1 MSDTKPNKKIGST
14 VGAGV
19 APATSAAP
27 ATGNPGGGLSRDEV
41 WTMFDRIAPRY
52 DRLNRMLSLRR
63 DVAWRRKMAKFLPG
77 TGPLRLLDLAT
88 GTGDQIF
95 FLMDRTD
102 RVKEALGLDLSEGM
116 LAVGHEKVKR
126 LDLGNRVRLDVGDAN
141 EVPVPPASFDVVT
154 ISFGIRNVTDV
165 QRSLANMQRAL
176 RPGGRV
182 LVLEA
187 TVPKWGILRWPYLFY
202 FRHVLPMIGGWVS
215 GDRKAYQYLN
225 KTVETF
231 PARKDFLALMEGAGF
246 ANGMWKELTFG
257 TAILYVADKPGGP
270 LG

>member
-1 MSDTKPNKKIGST
+1 MSDTNSIQCHSNTARAEG
-14 VGAGV
+14 
-19 APATSAAP
+19 TSAAQ
-27 ATGNPGGGLSRDEV
+27 ATGNPGGELSRVEV
-41 WTMFDRIAPRY
+41 WTMFDRLAPSY
-52 DRLNRMLSLRR
+52 DRLNRVLSLRF
-63 DVAWRRKMAKFLPG
+63 DVAWRRKMAKFLPES
-77 TGPLRLLDLAT
+77 GPLRLLDLAT

-95 FLMDRTD
+95 FLLDRTD
-102 RVKEALGLDLSEGM
+102 RVEEALGLDLSEGM

-126 LDLGNRVRLDVGDAN
+126 LSLGDRVRLDVGDAN

-165 QRSLANMQRAL
+165 QRSLTNMYRAL

-187 TVPKWGILRWPYLFY
+187 TVPKWRLLRWPYLVY
-202 FRHVLPMIGGWVS
+202 FRHVLPVIGGWVS

-231 PARKDFLALMEGAGF
+231 PARREFVALLEGAGF
-246 ANGMWKELTFG
+246 ENGFWKELTFG
-257 TAILYVADKPGGP
+257 TAILYVADKPGGS
-270 LG
+270 LK